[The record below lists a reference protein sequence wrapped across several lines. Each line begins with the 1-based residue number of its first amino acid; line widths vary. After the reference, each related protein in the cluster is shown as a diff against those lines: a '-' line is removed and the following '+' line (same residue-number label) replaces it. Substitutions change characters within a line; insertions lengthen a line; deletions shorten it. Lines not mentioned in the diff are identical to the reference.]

1 MIILIIIIVL
11 IIMMVILNLGV
22 VYIKPQ
28 WMFVS
33 PRKPREGI
41 GRTYLNYLKLFKKET
56 IYNISH
62 YFRGNRRHV
71 ECSNSER

>member
-1 MIILIIIIVL
+1 MIISIIMIVL
-11 IIMMVILNLGV
+11 IMMMVILNLGV

-41 GRTYLNYLKLFKKET
+41 SRTYFNYKLFKRET
-56 IYNISH
+56 TYTVSH
-62 YFRGNRRHV
+62 HFRGNRRHV
-71 ECSNSER
+71 ECSNSVR

>member
-1 MIILIIIIVL
+1 M
-11 IIMMVILNLGV
+11 MMVKLNLGV

-41 GRTYLNYLKLFKKET
+41 SRTYFNYKLLKKET
-56 IYNISH
+56 TYNISH
-62 YFRGNRRHV
+62 YFRGNRRHM
-71 ECSNSER
+71 ECSNCVR